1 MALRLLTPQ
10 ESRDS
15 VNQDTARNAIR
26 AKDTV
31 AALQKLNIDKAK
43 AEADFASALA
53 RFRERWAKEEQE
65 HNDWVRKNET
75 EVKELE
81 HRRAQALVPISIDR
95 EKADNLLNEANLL
108 MSKVR
113 DRESRTEGLE
123 SLLEARLEEVGE
135 VKEELEEDKKKQ
147 DSAWT
152 GIKSQQESVK
162 RQSEFLARSIAD
174 FQAKVALMESDLAS
188 RKRKVELSEINIEAR
203 LDMVK
208 RREEENTKEA
218 KKLSDIRATLEREY
232 KRRGIPF

>member
-1 MALRLLTPQ
+1 
-10 ESRDS
+10 
-15 VNQDTARNAIR
+15 
-26 AKDTV
+26 
-31 AALQKLNIDKAK
+31 
-43 AEADFASALA
+43 
-53 RFRERWAKEEQE
+53 
-65 HNDWVRKNET
+65 
-75 EVKELE
+75 
-81 HRRAQALVPISIDR
+81 
-95 EKADNLLNEANLL
+95 LLNEANLL

-152 GIKSQQESVK
+152 GIKNQQESVK

-218 KKLSDIRATLEREY
+218 KKLSDLRATLEREY